1 MDIATE
7 TKIIIRWHTR
17 NENTIRRIRER
28 FNVPAYT
35 TINGWSPASLKE
47 ADRELLDET
56 AQRGFISYMAVKNN
70 RRGIGCELKDSYF
83 ATAVKNIKK
92 AEGEVSVP
100 SLFD

>member
-28 FNVPAYT
+28 FNVPVYT
-35 TINGWSPASLKE
+35 TVNGHSPAMLND

-56 AQRGFISYMAVKNN
+56 ARRGFISYMAADWQFNGV
-70 RRGIGCELKDSYF
+70 SY
-83 ATAVKNIKK
+83 
-92 AEGEVSVP
+92 SW
-100 SLFD
+100 

>member
-47 ADRELLDET
+47 ADRETLDET
-56 AQRGFISYMAVKNN
+56 VQRGFISYMAVNWQFN
-70 RRGIGCELKDSYF
+70 GVSY
-83 ATAVKNIKK
+83 
-92 AEGEVSVP
+92 SW
-100 SLFD
+100 

>member
-35 TINGWSPASLKE
+35 TINGWSPATLKE
-47 ADRELLDET
+47 ADRETLDET
-56 AQRGFISYMAVKNN
+56 ARRGYVSYMAVNWQFN
-70 RRGIGCELKDSYF
+70 GVSY
-83 ATAVKNIKK
+83 
-92 AEGEVSVP
+92 SW
-100 SLFD
+100 

>member
-1 MDIATE
+1 MGIATE

-47 ADRELLDET
+47 ADRKTLDET
-56 AQRGFISYMAVKNN
+56 AQRGFISYMAVNWQFN
-70 RRGIGCELKDSYF
+70 GVSY
-83 ATAVKNIKK
+83 
-92 AEGEVSVP
+92 SW
-100 SLFD
+100 